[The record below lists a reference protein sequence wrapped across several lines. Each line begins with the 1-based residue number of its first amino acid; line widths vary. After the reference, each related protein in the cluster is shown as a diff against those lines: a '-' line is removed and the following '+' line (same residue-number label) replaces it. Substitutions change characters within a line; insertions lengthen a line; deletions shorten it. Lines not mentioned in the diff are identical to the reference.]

1 MSQVSTPHH
10 VLLSQSY
17 RFGPAI
23 ATAATAILRSLGA
36 KHPVRGLEAIQSHLA
51 LVHPQVILSR
61 TNAGVIG
68 NVLKC
73 LYCRM
78 PCHVL
83 GGTSGL
89 EILLTDVRRVKQ
101 GQSPELF
108 EIHDHRWCPAIL
120 RNLFT
125 DALQA
130 IWMMFDSYR
139 PIVPLLRQALEESGT
154 NHVIDLCSG
163 AGGPWLQL
171 ARNFEEEQAYKITV
185 LLTDLH
191 PQYRSV

>member
-1 MSQVSTPHH
+1 MDCSVVYVGDPYQQIYEWRGAVNAIAQVATPHN

-51 LVHPQVILSR
+51 VVHPQVILSR

-73 LYCRM
+73 LSCGI

-83 GGTSGL
+83 GGTRGL
-89 EILLTDVRRVKQ
+89 EMLLTDVRRVKQ
-101 GQSPELF
+101 DRSRFSLRASTIDTVRAPG
-108 EIHDHRWCPAIL
+108 IHRGGAC
-120 RNLFT
+120 
-125 DALQA
+125 
-130 IWMMFDSYR
+130 DSSML
-139 PIVPLLRQALEESGT
+139 P
-154 NHVIDLCSG
+154 
-163 AGGPWLQL
+163 
-171 ARNFEEEQAYKITV
+171 
-185 LLTDLH
+185 
-191 PQYRSV
+191 

>member
-101 GQSPELF
+101 GKRDNRLSFSRSTIIVGAPLF
-108 EIHDHRWCPAIL
+108 CGIYSLMR
-120 RNLFT
+120 
-125 DALQA
+125 
-130 IWMMFDSYR
+130 SR
-139 PIVPLLRQALEESGT
+139 PSG
-154 NHVIDLCSG
+154 
-163 AGGPWLQL
+163 
-171 ARNFEEEQAYKITV
+171 
-185 LLTDLH
+185 
-191 PQYRSV
+191 

>member
-1 MSQVSTPHH
+1 MAQVATPHH

-61 TNAGVIG
+61 TNAGIIG

-73 LYCRM
+73 LSCRI

-83 GGTSGL
+83 GGTSNSIVVTGRLFSRILSSPRPQTQSGRRGTLSSL
-89 EILLTDVRRVKQ
+89 E
-101 GQSPELF
+101 
-108 EIHDHRWCPAIL
+108 
-120 RNLFT
+120 
-125 DALQA
+125 
-130 IWMMFDSYR
+130 MF
-139 PIVPLLRQALEESGT
+139 
-154 NHVIDLCSG
+154 
-163 AGGPWLQL
+163 
-171 ARNFEEEQAYKITV
+171 
-185 LLTDLH
+185 
-191 PQYRSV
+191 